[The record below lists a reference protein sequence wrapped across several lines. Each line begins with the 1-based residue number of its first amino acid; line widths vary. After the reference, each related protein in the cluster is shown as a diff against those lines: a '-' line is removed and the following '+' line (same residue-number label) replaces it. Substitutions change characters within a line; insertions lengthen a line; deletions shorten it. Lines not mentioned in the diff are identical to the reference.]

1 MNTEMKAKRNGR
13 LSLLMGI
20 FSILIPHFFMPVVSG
35 ILIGCYGLFLAGKY
49 WKVDDN
55 AYAGFM
61 TSLLGLLA
69 DLYLL
74 ALWATG
80 ARG

>member
-20 FSILIPHFFMPVVSG
+20 FS

-74 ALWATG
+74 ALWATV

>member
-1 MNTEMKAKRNGR
+1 MMNTEMKAKRNGR

-61 TSLLGLLA
+61 TSLLGVLT
-69 DLYLL
+69 DLYLMALL
-74 ALWATG
+74 ATV
-80 ARG
+80 

>member
-20 FSILIPHFFMPVVSG
+20 FSILIPPFFMPVVSG

-74 ALWATG
+74 ALWATV

>member
-35 ILIGCYGLFLAGKY
+35 ILIGCYGLFLAGTY

-74 ALWATG
+74 ALWATV

>member
-74 ALWATG
+74 ALWATV
-80 ARG
+80 ARS